1 VTGPCVVN
9 YLNQNISIL
18 NKVCKEFQATPDN
31 VINKINLLKKNN
43 KDLKDKNILYSKDY
57 LTNLFLTYQPIK
69 IKNKISLFIEELDNI
84 DSNEVK
90 LLSDIIKSNTSECI
104 SFFITSFDNSI
115 YCYISVSKNILS
127 SYNAKQL
134 SKAVNDKFSGKGGGG
149 DTFSTCILNNIN
161 TADLK
166 DYLKEITQ

>member
-1 VTGPCVVN
+1 MTGPRVVD

-43 KDLKDKNILYSKDY
+43 KDIKNKNILYSKDY

-84 DSNEVK
+84 DSN
-90 LLSDIIKSNTSECI
+90 
-104 SFFITSFDNSI
+104 
-115 YCYISVSKNILS
+115 
-127 SYNAKQL
+127 
-134 SKAVNDKFSGKGGGG
+134 
-149 DTFSTCILNNIN
+149 
-161 TADLK
+161 
-166 DYLKEITQ
+166 